1 MASLNFEELVRA
13 AIIEGA
19 TRADAEARARE
30 ILFGDGD
37 SDVRFLNDMDEALW
51 QSCSRLEFENHWR
64 EMERVMKATGGG
76 AEVIL
81 ESMTELLDAGS
92 ISESQYEELLSR
104 AWASGSSQADDVE
117 QAAWN
122 DPERRHRRLQRL
134 ETGEARVATRLQAAI
149 RRMLARRSFKTAVI
163 VAHARHAEAQARRER
178 AAIAVQAARRRMIAR
193 SLAASARLALLQQQ
207 KVDAAANLQQAARAL
222 LARRRL
228 QACRAA
234 AVKLQSVA
242 RRLRAKDAAAQERDA
257 RLKAEAA
264 EAKAAAEAE
273 AARLKAEAEA
283 KAAAEAEAARLKAEA
298 EAKAAAEAEAARLK
312 AEAEAKATAEAEAAR
327 LKAEAEAKATAEAE
341 AAASKLAVE
350 KAAAERRLEKAVASR
365 AAAFSAATASA
376 APEPEKKASTPPTE
390 DVEAPQL
397 VDRWATAT
405 RSAAVTALTSDMVRA
420 RAVAELDQAQ
430 LGAGSRNGGTHPRG
444 PPQVA
449 SNSTSRLLPSLQQR
463 QHDLTR
469 GSSAAPLGRHLRP
482 VSEAKVWDPTAGA
495 WRSKLSRTIK
505 SASAG
510 GLGGGLGLGSVLS
523 DLDSLKENMIERRAS
538 AAAAAKTLQGAA
550 PWGGAASSGGGG
562 GKGSTLRWHGT
573 RSFLER
579 TKGNR

>member
-163 VAHARHAEAQARRER
+163 AAHARHAEAQARRER

-283 KAAAEAEAARLKAEA
+283 KA
-298 EAKAAAEAEAARLK
+298 
-312 AEAEAKATAEAEAAR
+312 
-327 LKAEAEAKATAEAE
+327 TAEAE

-376 APEPEKKASTPPTE
+376 APEPERKASTPPTE
-390 DVEAPQL
+390 DLEAPQL

-550 PWGGAASSGGGG
+550 PLGGAASSGG